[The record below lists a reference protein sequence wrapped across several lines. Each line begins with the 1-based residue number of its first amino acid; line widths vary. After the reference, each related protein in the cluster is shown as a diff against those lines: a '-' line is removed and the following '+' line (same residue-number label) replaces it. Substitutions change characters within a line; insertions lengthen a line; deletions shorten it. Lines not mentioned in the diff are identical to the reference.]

1 MVKKVSSFFKGTYLG
16 LMLLFLYAPIL
27 FLILYSFNDSF
38 TLGNWVGFTF
48 KNYVKLL
55 NDREVVK
62 AIMTTLELAIVSS
75 IVATGVGTAAAIGLM
90 SLKKRFRTLVLNV
103 SQLPMVNPDLVTGI
117 SFMML
122 FTFMNMLRGKIGMGN
137 MDDMLRLLIAHISFN
152 LPYVIFSVLPR
163 LRQSSNMMYEAAMDL
178 GCTPLQ
184 AVWKVVIPDIRPGI
198 VSGFIMAFT
207 MSLDDFVVSYFAGN
221 GLHNNLSMYI
231 YSAVGKAKGVNP
243 AISTIIF
250 IPVVTLLLIV
260 NIRSLRKEREDE
272 IQNKKVKLKKGNEA

>member
-1 MVKKVSSFFKGTYLG
+1 MKKLRKVFSGTYLG
-16 LMLLFLYAPIL
+16 VMLLFLYAPIL
-27 FLILYSFNDSF
+27 FLIVYSFNNSF
-38 TLGNWVGFTF
+38 TLGHWQGFTLQ
-48 KNYVKLL
+48 NYVKLVT
-55 NDREVVK
+55 DREIVR
-62 AIMTTLELAIVSS
+62 AIRTTLELAVVSS
-75 IVATGVGTAAAIGLM
+75 IVSTVIGTAAAIGIL
-90 SLKKRFRTLVLNV
+90 SVRKKVRNLILNV

-122 FTFMNMLRGKIGMGN
+122 FTFINMLRGKIGLGN
-137 MDDMLRLLIAHISFN
+137 MDDMARLFIAHITFN

-178 GCTPLQ
+178 GCTPMQ
-184 AVWKVVIPDIRPGI
+184 AMWKVVIPDIRPGI

-250 IPVVTLLLIV
+250 VPVVTLLLIV
-260 NIRSLRKEREDE
+260 NLRSIRKEREDE